1 LLDTGWNSAVSKL
14 VHAHLTLLWNF
25 ERHDTLY
32 ILTPEQSVEFLKL
45 APELIGN
52 DPIIIVYDLHKS
64 THHANRNYHGFRL
77 NLGLIRHPEQA
88 LARLQEFV
96 RFIEIN
102 RSADDL
108 YQKVTKELHR
118 EGWQGMIK
126 VIHDASTE
134 LL

>member
-1 LLDTGWNSAVSKL
+1 MSRL
-14 VHAHLTLLWNF
+14 VHSHLTLLWNF

-45 APELIGN
+45 APELIGH

-64 THHANRNYHGFRL
+64 AVQSHRNYHGFRL

-108 YQKVTKELHR
+108 YAKVTRELHR
-118 EGWQGMIK
+118 EGWKGMIK